1 MSKEAKEKQKPEETL
16 VSVINSQESA
26 EKFYHQNKYSAPSV
40 DSFAY
45 VSSDFNVFWEAN
57 HSKAESHAFKN
68 NLQLFKIKVNGI
80 K

>member
-1 MSKEAKEKQKPEETL
+1 MNKEAKEKQKPEEPL

-26 EKFYHQNKYSAPSV
+26 EKFYNQNKYSAPSA

-45 VSSDFNVFWEAN
+45 VSSDLNVFWEAN
-57 HSKAESHAFKN
+57 YSKAQSHAFKN